1 MGEGVAKVMVFMVVF
16 TLPSDLPSDLPSPLT
31 VAARITILK
40 IPPSQLSLLLARHAG
55 RREKGEGREG

>member
-1 MGEGVAKVMVFMVVF
+1 VEEEERDVVAKVMVFI
-16 TLPSDLPSDLPSPLT
+16 LPSDLPSPLT